1 MTQTPNTPSALNTS
15 GTPAPLPSASSHIDQ
30 LPELMAALPRHERE
44 LANRLFQ
51 VIATHGAIVPP
62 AGMEP
67 WLERTFGS
75 VAATRQQTIV
85 RVINRWTYEGAIF
98 NPLRSRRPG
107 SGTTQAAE
115 ALPPQPP
122 RPARQGGAGP
132 EPITLAPELRER
144 ITGTVGDDFCN
155 PEERTPAD
163 TFGRVTGRR
172 VLTAANVAKA
182 EGWHSVGIFD
192 RHDPL
197 AIDEAL
203 VADVLDVAGEWA
215 QRVREVDPAARHL
228 FILWNT
234 LWRAGASLVHG
245 HVQFALS
252 PVAAQAKVELWREAA
267 RRYHAE
273 TGGDYFADLAAVH
286 RALGLMSGAGKLDW
300 FASLTPVKEREVDV
314 LAPTYRDA
322 TLDPAELGVLAEPLA
337 LTLRVALET
346 MGVRAFNA
354 VVFGPPL
361 GAGGS
366 EPGWESFPLVAR
378 FVDRGNPLSPT
389 SDIAG
394 LELFGTSVVATDPF
408 DVARALRA
416 ASPVDEA
423 QEPDERP

>member
-1 MTQTPNTPSALNTS
+1 MAQTPNPPTVPTVPNAD
-15 GTPAPLPSASSHIDQ
+15 AHIDQ
-30 LPELMAALPRHERE
+30 LPALIAALPQHERE
-44 LANRLFQ
+44 LAQRLFQ
-51 VIATHGAIVPP
+51 VVVTAGEIVPP
-62 AGMEP
+62 AEMEP

-75 VAATRQQTIV
+75 VAATRRQTVV

-107 SGTTQAAE
+107 SGTTQAD
-115 ALPPQPP
+115 LTP
-122 RPARQGGAGP
+122 RPPLPAGEGVVRSAGGELGERPRLDVA
-132 EPITLAPELRER
+132 TELRER
-144 ITGTVGDDFCN
+144 IETTLGDDFCE
-155 PEERTPAD
+155 PAIHTPAD
-163 TFGRVTGRR
+163 TFGRVRGKH
-172 VLTAANVAKA
+172 VVTAANVAKA

-203 VADVLDVAGEWA
+203 VADVLDVAGQWA
-215 QRVREVDPAARHL
+215 QRVREADAAARHL
-228 FILWNT
+228 FILWNA

-245 HVQFALS
+245 HVQLALS
-252 PVAAQAKVELWREAA
+252 PVAAQAKVELWRDAA

-286 RALGLMSGAGKLDW
+286 RALGLMAGTGKLDW

-337 LTLRVALET
+337 VTLRVALDT

-361 GAGGS
+361 GGA

-416 ASPVDEA
+416 VSPPDEA
-423 QEPDERP
+423 QEPDEQP

>member
-1 MTQTPNTPSALNTS
+1 M
-15 GTPAPLPSASSHIDQ
+15 
-30 LPELMAALPRHERE
+30 
-44 LANRLFQ
+44 
-51 VIATHGAIVPP
+51 V
-62 AGMEP
+62 
-67 WLERTFGS
+67 
-75 VAATRQQTIV
+75 
-85 RVINRWTYEGAIF
+85 
-98 NPLRSRRPG
+98 
-107 SGTTQAAE
+107 
-115 ALPPQPP
+115 
-122 RPARQGGAGP
+122 
-132 EPITLAPELRER
+132 
-144 ITGTVGDDFCN
+144 
-155 PEERTPAD
+155 
-163 TFGRVTGRR
+163 
-172 VLTAANVAKA
+172 TAANVAKA

-203 VADVLDVAGEWA
+203 VSDVLDVAGEWA
-215 QRVREVDPAARHL
+215 EQVRATDPAARHL
-228 FILWNT
+228 FILWNA

-245 HVQFALS
+245 HVQLALS
-252 PVAAQAKVELWREAA
+252 PVAAQARVELWRDAA
-267 RRYHAE
+267 KRYHAA
-273 TGGDYFADLAAVH
+273 TGGDYFVDLATVH
-286 RALGLMSGAGKLDW
+286 RALGLMAGSGKIDW

-337 LTLRVALET
+337 VTLRVALET

-361 GAGGS
+361 GGA

-408 DVARALRA
+408 DVARELRA

-423 QEPDERP
+423 QEPDEQPS